1 MIPDEY
7 GDEDLSDD
15 GMWARVRHW
24 VVLVAK
30 AAVAIAAISG
40 VAHWV
45 SRTTLDRATLS
56 QLAAGRNLDPQVT
69 GSLVR
74 PPRRPSAQTLR
85 AETSRWR

>member
-7 GDEDLSDD
+7 GDEDLDD
-15 GMWARVRHW
+15 GGVWARVRHW
-24 VVLVAK
+24 VLLVAK
-30 AAVAIAAISG
+30 AAISG

-74 PPRRPSAQTLR
+74 PPPRPSAQALR